1 MGPSDKGSRAQL
13 RHTQEGRVRLW
24 GMLGGGCSGGHWTN
38 GSRLGQ
44 RVLNS
49 SCGQGHLSDSTV
61 VTETI

>member
-49 SCGQGHLSDSTV
+49 SCGQ
-61 VTETI
+61 